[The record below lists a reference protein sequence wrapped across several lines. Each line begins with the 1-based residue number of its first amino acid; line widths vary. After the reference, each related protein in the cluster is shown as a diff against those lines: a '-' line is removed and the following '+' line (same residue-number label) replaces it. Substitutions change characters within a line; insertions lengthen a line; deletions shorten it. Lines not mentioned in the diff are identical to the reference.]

1 MNPLRVQGRWAQ
13 PIPKEMEVIPA
24 IYHCSIQIIG
34 RSQGRSAVGA
44 AAYRSGEK
52 ILNEWDGVTH
62 DYTNKGGVIHKEIL
76 LPSHAPPEYSER
88 AVLWNAVE
96 QIEKNKHAQ
105 LAREINVIFFAELQ
119 RGAQVDLVCVCLW
132 QMKKIQGVKSTCTMC
147 TKRPNSV
154 HKYTWY
160 TYFHVR

>member
-1 MNPLRVQGRWAQ
+1 MGTAHTQN
-13 PIPKEMEVIPA
+13 EMEVILA

-52 ILNEWDGVTH
+52 ILNKWDGVTH

-76 LPSHAPPEYSER
+76 LPAHAPPQYTER

-105 LAREINVIFFAELQ
+105 LARDCFLPNNFGKPQNTMSENFFAIFMI
-119 RGAQVDLVCVCLW
+119 D
-132 QMKKIQGVKSTCTMC
+132 
-147 TKRPNSV
+147 
-154 HKYTWY
+154 
-160 TYFHVR
+160 